1 MTISKKSYLC
11 VCVERGVSCAIHFF
25 SSENMFLFERHNCQ
39 ASSGYSDLGLGRQF
53 PRNESQSVQGK
64 RLTGFAA
71 NEKKKN
77 WSFQVSLG
85 IFGEL
90 GLPL

>member
-1 MTISKKSYLC
+1 MPFT
-11 VCVERGVSCAIHFF
+11 FF

-39 ASSGYSDLGLGRQF
+39 AISGYSDLGLGRHF

-64 RLTGFAA
+64 QLTGFAA
-71 NEKKKN
+71 NEKN

-85 IFGEL
+85 IFGKL